1 MIVIEFLIDASNEN
15 LLFLFIP
22 AEPLALLAF
31 GIGLIGAT
39 AGLRKILNY
48 RDEIKTNDI
57 QESAEV
63 TKG

>member
-1 MIVIEFLIDASNEN
+1 MIVIEYLINASNGN
-15 LLFLFIP
+15 LLFSIIP

-39 AGLRKILNY
+39 AGLRKILKH
-48 RDEIKTNDI
+48 RDEIKTNDVK
-57 QESAEV
+57 ESAEI

>member
-1 MIVIEFLIDASNEN
+1 MQVIEFLVNASNGN
-15 LLFLFIP
+15 WLFSVIP

-39 AGLRKILNY
+39 AGLRRILKL
-48 RDEIKTNDI
+48 RDDMKANDI
-57 QESAEV
+57 EESAEV